1 MRRINTAFITG
12 ALLALGI
19 IYFALKFELGPN
31 SIMIFL
37 NPVALAIVV
46 GGTFSC
52 AMMSVPFKDFW
63 RILERTYYA
72 VRYPKT
78 DFLGTAAQVVRLSVG
93 ANRDVLHLEKAEG
106 SVQNVMLKDSIQLI
120 NMGFKGEDLRRF
132 MEVRR
137 EQNESSLNQASIFYF
152 SLSKLGPALG
162 LVGTLIGLV
171 ILLYYHMGG
180 GNIDKVASSM
190 GVALTATLY
199 GVGLANLIFGPLA
212 EYMQLSAE
220 KSFLLDTLVIEG
232 VVQIKE
238 RKHPVYLVQALK
250 SYMPREDFAAFDDL
264 IRAEISSPRMST
276 AGTDAA
282 SDQAKAK
289 AKAEAPKSAGG
300 NKAA

>member
-1 MRRINTAFITG
+1 MRRINSAFLVG
-12 ALLALGI
+12 AALAAFI
-19 IYFALKFELGPN
+19 IYFALKFELGAN
-31 SIMIFL
+31 SILIFL

-46 GGTFSC
+46 GGTFAC
-52 AMMSVPFKDFW
+52 AMMSVPFKDFY
-63 RILERTYYA
+63 RIVERTYYA
-72 VRYPKT
+72 IRFPKT
-78 DFLGTAAQVVRLSVG
+78 DFLGTAAQLVRLSVG
-93 ANRDVLHLEKAEG
+93 SNRDVLHLEKAEDT
-106 SVQNVMLKDSIQLI
+106 VQNVMLKDSIQLI

-137 EQNESSLNQASIFYF
+137 DQNESSLNQASIFYF

-199 GVGLANLIFGPLA
+199 GVGLSNLLFGPLA

-232 VVQIKE
+232 VVQIKD

-250 SYMPREDFAAFDDL
+250 SYMPREDFSAFDAL
-264 IRAEISSPRMST
+264 IRNEISSPRE
-276 AGTDAA
+276 AAAAAAA
-282 SDQAKAK
+282 SDSAKK
-289 AKAEAPKSAGG
+289 SGGPKVA
-300 NKAA
+300 

>member
-1 MRRINTAFITG
+1 MRRINSAFLVG
-12 ALLALGI
+12 AALAAFI
-19 IYFALKFELGPN
+19 IYFALKFELGAN
-31 SIMIFL
+31 SILIFL

-46 GGTFSC
+46 GGTFAC
-52 AMMSVPFKDFW
+52 AMMSVPFKDFY
-63 RILERTYYA
+63 RIVERTYYA
-72 VRYPKT
+72 IRFPKT
-78 DFLGTAAQVVRLSVG
+78 DFLGTAAQLVRLSVG
-93 ANRDVLHLEKAEG
+93 SNRDVLHLEKAEDT
-106 SVQNVMLKDSIQLI
+106 VQNVMLKDSIQLI

-137 EQNESSLNQASIFYF
+137 DQNESSLNQASIFYF

-199 GVGLANLIFGPLA
+199 GVGLSNLLFGPLA

-220 KSFLLDTLVIEG
+220 KSLLLDTLVIEG
-232 VVQIKE
+232 VVQIKD

-250 SYMPREDFAAFDDL
+250 SYMPREDFSAFDAL
-264 IRAEISSPRMST
+264 IRNEISSPRE
-276 AGTDAA
+276 AAAAAAA
-282 SDQAKAK
+282 SDSAKK
-289 AKAEAPKSAGG
+289 SGGPKVA
-300 NKAA
+300 